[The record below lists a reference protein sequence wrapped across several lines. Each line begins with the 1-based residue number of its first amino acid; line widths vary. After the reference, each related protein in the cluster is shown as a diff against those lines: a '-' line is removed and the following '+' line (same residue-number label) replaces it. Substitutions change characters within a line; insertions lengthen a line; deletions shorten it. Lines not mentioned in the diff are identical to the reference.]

1 MGTRHRARNVLI
13 GLAIAVGAA
22 VAALVAVSFA
32 LDSYVHRHERELL
45 AQLESRLGR
54 KVDVGRLEVSLWS
67 GLTADKVVVG
77 GSRAAGDEAPLVT
90 VERVRVRPQIART
103 LLTLGRRVQIRDIEL
118 VRPTVNLVRLA
129 DGSFNVDEV
138 ADHWRSSAPAA
149 QPSKPMSER
158 TRRMIEGARIGQA
171 RLEDGHVRFVDGL
184 ASGRAVDVKAIE
196 LTLSDVGVK
205 RRPSVEL
212 HAAVLSAQPNL
223 ALRARVGEAGSL
235 DRLAPPL
242 ESARLQLARTDL
254 GPLMPIIG
262 RFVAGLEAG
271 VASADLDAQWTDVAR
286 VKGGAELRR
295 ARFAGGA
302 PFDATLTVDAGG
314 DARTDDLDVRRL
326 ELAVGDMA
334 LVAHGGLRSLAD
346 QPRFE
351 DFALESRNLDFDDVR
366 RLYPRL
372 DRRLGATL
380 HGPVQLRANASAQRF
395 SALVDLTAASIEA
408 PGRFDKPRGMIW
420 RIDANGHAQ
429 KNVVEIDALT
439 LQAARQTLR
448 ARGTVRVGEKH
459 PALDVYAST
468 DGMSLAAVS
477 PLIPALARAGLPPM
491 VISTSAHLSGRAG
504 LPDTMALDVDRLTIA
519 ARKSDLSASGKVRG
533 FARPQ
538 LDVALRSSY
547 LDTADFLPSGA
558 SGQTETHGQPATRG
572 APPAALTQLGG
583 RASVSVARGVA
594 SGIPFDGLHAVMTM
608 RDGVVRADRL
618 DIGAWGGRVFAD
630 GSDYDVARGPFHVTG
645 RANGVDVEQV
655 LERVGGA
662 KQILSGRLTAQVD
675 VRGRGT
681 TPAELERS
689 LTGTLDGSVGD
700 AKLLAFNLDELLGS
714 QLIRALPLPI
724 PTQRLADITSL
735 GTLRGRFRF
744 ADGAIII
751 DKPLTAT
758 TPEGPLELAGRF
770 FFDGRLDLTGTL
782 QLSPA
787 AASALFANRLRPS
800 EPLPL
805 SLRFGGN
812 IHRPTLGIAN
822 LGDVAKVLVRSAVG
836 GALIPGRQEAKV
848 PSRDQIENQ
857 AVDKLR
863 DLFRR

>member
-1 MGTRHRARNVLI
+1 MGTGHRARNVLI
-13 GLAIAVGAA
+13 GLLIAVAV
-22 VAALVAVSFA
+22 VAAALIGASFA

-45 AQLESRLGR
+45 GQLESRLGR
-54 KVDVGRLEVSLWS
+54 KVDVGRLDVSLWR
-67 GLTADKVVVG
+67 GLTAERVVVG
-77 GSRAAGDEAPLVT
+77 GSRAAGDEAPLLT
-90 VERVRVRPQIART
+90 IERVRLRPQLART
-103 LLTLGRRVQIRDIEL
+103 LATLGRRVQVRDVEL
-118 VRPTVNLVRLA
+118 VRPALNLVRLA

-138 ADHWRSSAPAA
+138 ADHWRASAPSAEPA
-149 QPSKPMSER
+149 RPMSER
-158 TRRMIEGARIGQA
+158 TRRMIEGARLREA
-171 RLEDGHVRFVDGL
+171 RIEDGHVRFVDRL
-184 ASGRAVDVKAIE
+184 AAGRAVDVGNIQ
-196 LTLSDVGVK
+196 LTLTDVGLQ

-223 ALRARVGEAGSL
+223 ALRARLGAAGSL
-235 DRLAPPL
+235 DRLPPPV
-242 ESARLQLARTDL
+242 ESARLQLSRTDL
-254 GPLMPIIG
+254 GPLMPIVG

-271 VASADLDAQWTDVAR
+271 VASADLDAQWTDVAV

-334 LVAHGGLRSLAD
+334 LVAHGGLRSLAE

-351 DFALESRNLDFDDVR
+351 GFALESRNLDFDDVR

-395 SALVDLTAASIEA
+395 SALVDLTAASIDA

-420 RIDANGHAQ
+420 RIDANGHAD
-429 KNVVEIDALT
+429 KRVIAVDALT

-448 ARGTVRVGEKH
+448 ARGTVRVGDKH
-459 PALDVYAST
+459 PPLDVYAST
-468 DGMSLAAVS
+468 DGLSLAAVA
-477 PLIPALARAGLPPM
+477 PLVPALARAGLPPM
-491 VISTSAHLSGRAG
+491 VVSTSAHLSGRAG

-519 ARKSDLSASGKVRG
+519 ARRSDLSASGKVRG

-538 LDVALRSSY
+538 LDVTVRSSY
-547 LDTADFLPSGA
+547 LDTADLMPTSA
-558 SGQTETHGQPATRG
+558 TGQPAPRGQPAPHG
-572 APPAALTQLGG
+572 APPTALARLGG

-594 SGIPFDGLHAVMTM
+594 SGIPFDGLHAVVTM

-645 RANGVDVEQV
+645 RANGVDVEQL
-655 LERVGGA
+655 LERIGGA
-662 KQILSGRLTAQVD
+662 RQILAGRLTAQLD

-689 LTGTLDGSVGD
+689 LTGTLDGTVGD
-700 AKLLAFNLDELLGS
+700 ARLLAFNLDELLGS
-714 QLIRALPLPI
+714 QLVRALPLPI
-724 PTQRLADITSL
+724 PMQRLANVTSL
-735 GTLRGRFRF
+735 GTLRGRVRF
-744 ADGAIII
+744 ADGAIIL
-751 DKPLTAT
+751 DQPLTAT
-758 TPEGPLELAGRF
+758 TPEGPLALAGRF

-787 AASALFANRLRPS
+787 ATSALFADRIRPS

-805 SLRFGGN
+805 SLRLSGN

-822 LGDVAKVLVRSAVG
+822 LADVGKVLVRGAVG
-836 GALIPGRQEAKV
+836 GALIPGQKEAKV
-848 PSRDQIENQ
+848 PSRDQIEQQ
-857 AVDKLR
+857 A
-863 DLFRR
+863 

>member
-1 MGTRHRARNVLI
+1 MLI
-13 GLAIAVGAA
+13 GLAIAVGVV
-22 VAALVAVSFA
+22 VAALVGASVA
-32 LDSYVHRHERELL
+32 LDSYVHRHEREVL
-45 AQLESRLGR
+45 AQLEARLGR
-54 KVDVGRLEVSLWS
+54 KVDVGRLDVSLWR

-77 GSRAAGDEAPLVT
+77 GSRAPGDEAPLLT
-90 VERVRVRPQIART
+90 VERVRVRPQLART
-103 LLTLGRRVQIRDIEL
+103 LLTLGRRVQIRDVEL
-118 VRPTVNLVRLA
+118 VRPTLNLVRLA

-138 ADHWRSSAPAA
+138 ADHWRASAPAA
-149 QPSKPMSER
+149 QPSRPMSDR
-158 TRRMIEGARIGQA
+158 ARRMIEGARLGQA
-171 RLEDGHVRFVDGL
+171 RLEGGHVRFVDRL
-184 ASGRAVDVKAIE
+184 AAGRTVDVERIE
-196 LTLSDVGVK
+196 LTLSNVGIR
-205 RRPSVEL
+205 RRPSLEL
-212 HAAVLSAQPNL
+212 HAAVLAAQPNL
-223 ALRARVGEAGSL
+223 ELRARLGEAGSL
-235 DRLAPPL
+235 DRLPPPL
-242 ESARLQLARTDL
+242 ESARLRLARTDL

-271 VASADLDAQWTDVAR
+271 VASADLEAQWTDVAV

-302 PFDATLTVDAGG
+302 PFDATLNVDAGG

-351 DFALESRNLDFDDVR
+351 DFALESRNLDFDGVR

-395 SALVDLTAASIEA
+395 SAFVDLTAASIDA
-408 PGRFDKPRGMIW
+408 PGRLDKPRGMIW
-420 RIDANGHAQ
+420 RLDANGHAQ
-429 KNVVEIDALT
+429 KNVVELDALT
-439 LQAARQTLR
+439 LQVARQTLR

-468 DGMSLAAVS
+468 DGMSLAAVA
-477 PLIPALARAGLPPM
+477 PLVPALARANLPPM
-491 VISTSAHLSGRAG
+491 VVSTSAHVSGRAG

-519 ARKSDLSASGKVRG
+519 ARNSDLSASGKVRG

-538 LDVALRSSY
+538 LDVAVRSNY
-547 LDTADFLPSGA
+547 LDTADFLPA
-558 SGQTETHGQPATRG
+558 SAGGSKEARGQAAPRG
-572 APPAALTQLGG
+572 GSPPAIARLGG
-583 RASVSVARGVA
+583 RASVSVGRGVA
-594 SGIPFDGLHAVMTM
+594 SGIPFDGLHAVVTM
-608 RDGVVRADRL
+608 QNGVVRADRI
-618 DIGAWGGRVFAD
+618 DIGVWGGRVYAD
-630 GSDYDVARGPFHVTG
+630 GSDYDVARGPFHITG
-645 RANGVDVEQV
+645 RANGVDVEQ
-655 LERVGGA
+655 LLDRVGGA
-662 KQILSGRLTAQVD
+662 KKILAGRLTAQLD

-681 TPAELERS
+681 TPADFERS

-724 PTQRLADITSL
+724 PTQRLANITSL

-744 ADGAIII
+744 ADGAMIL

-787 AASALFANRLRPS
+787 AASALFADRIRPS

-812 IHRPTLGIAN
+812 IHRPTLAIGN

-836 GALIPGRQEAKV
+836 GALIPGQKEAKV
-848 PSRDQIENQ
+848 PSRDQIEHQ